1 MGSAVRS
8 MWRQSNSPPS
18 KSPRQ
23 RLEAE
28 NLSIMSI
35 MYKIIGVVKK
45 ISTTKMKVRCK
56 NRRRC
61 PISDLQPQPEN
72 FMKLERPSP

>member
-1 MGSAVRS
+1 
-8 MWRQSNSPPS
+8 
-18 KSPRQ
+18 
-23 RLEAE
+23 
-28 NLSIMSI
+28 

-61 PISDLQPQPEN
+61 PISDLPAPARKFYEIRTTIAMNTAGDPSQA
-72 FMKLERPSP
+72 LET